1 VWQVVDSPRIFV
13 AEAVTEDVMK
23 TSSRIARVLFFAAVA
38 GACGLGVVSQVGS
51 VMAGSAANVVEAV
64 TQQASS
70 ALGST
75 ERRCEA
81 RDIEADEGYGVSRI
95 EKRVVCQ

>member
-1 VWQVVDSPRIFV
+1 
-13 AEAVTEDVMK
+13 MK
-23 TSSRIARVLFFAAVA
+23 TSKRIAPALFFAAIVA
-38 GACGLGVVSQVGS
+38 AFGLGVVSQAGS

-64 TQQASS
+64 SAN

-81 RDIEADEGYGVSRI
+81 RDVEADEGYGVSRL
-95 EKRVVCQ
+95 ERRVVCQ